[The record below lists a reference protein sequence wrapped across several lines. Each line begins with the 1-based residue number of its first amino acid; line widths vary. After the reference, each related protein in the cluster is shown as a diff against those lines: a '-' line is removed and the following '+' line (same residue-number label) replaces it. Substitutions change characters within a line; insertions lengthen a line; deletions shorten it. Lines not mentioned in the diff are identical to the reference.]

1 VREQLKRRGLNIAS
15 CYFTISEAD
24 IARMQSF
31 VGSQVEVLLDITQRN
46 RFDGSSW
53 SNRMIRSLLAPKPGD
68 SIHPIRL
75 ALRLDP
81 EDFEE
86 GVFAWKGF
94 LYYQWVLSELRPQ
107 LGPFLR
113 EILTMRT
120 YGARDRQLSRLL
132 DGARR
137 RLVDRV
143 NEVMEEVIGAIR
155 VYEAA
160 FSDLTRNGKPLAFAN
175 FLRQTPDMFVLLGE
189 RIGALSHVA
198 SYWRFRFKEGSDE
211 PILMDELFEIVRD
224 FEYTLGGDN

>member
-1 VREQLKRRGLNIAS
+1 
-15 CYFTISEAD
+15 
-24 IARMQSF
+24 
-31 VGSQVEVLLDITQRN
+31 
-46 RFDGSSW
+46 
-53 SNRMIRSLLAPKPGD
+53 
-68 SIHPIRL
+68 
-75 ALRLDP
+75 
-81 EDFEE
+81 
-86 GVFAWKGF
+86 
-94 LYYQWVLSELRPQ
+94 
-107 LGPFLR
+107 
-113 EILTMRT
+113 MRT